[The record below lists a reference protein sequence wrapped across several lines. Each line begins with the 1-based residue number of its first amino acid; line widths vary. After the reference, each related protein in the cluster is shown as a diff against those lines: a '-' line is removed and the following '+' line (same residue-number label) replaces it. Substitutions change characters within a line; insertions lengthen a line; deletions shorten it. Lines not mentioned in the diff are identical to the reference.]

1 MTLNHNTVY
10 PKRYLLAEGDL
21 ARGWTFYGP
30 FETSD
35 KAWAWAT
42 DNMHVG
48 TFFKIIDMNDVRDE
62 S

>member
-10 PKRYLLAEGDL
+10 PKRYMLAEGDL
-21 ARGWTFYGP
+21 VRGWTFYGP
-30 FETSD
+30 FDTTD

-48 TFFKIIDMNDVRDE
+48 TFFKIID
-62 S
+62 